1 MQAEKRAMDGNVSN
15 KLALAQERP
24 PPPGEPIAEA
34 DSDLAFLRSS
44 TNRSLDQ

>member
-24 PPPGEPIAEA
+24 PPGEPIAEA

-44 TNRSLDQ
+44 TSRSLDQ